1 MFFSIG
7 CSMREKTTIKASQ
20 APVVLQSASRDEL
33 MRQYNQQA
41 NDITSL
47 NASVTMQLTAGS
59 AYTGTIDQYHE
70 IIGFILAQKP
80 ASIRVIGQVPLV
92 GKNIFDMESDG
103 NSFRIFVPSKNQFIV
118 GASNLER
125 PSAKPIENLR
135 PQHLIDA
142 IFWQSVPARVPVL
155 FEEATE
161 ENKGYY
167 VLTIA
172 RKASTA
178 EPAKTPG
185 AAMAEWEIDRKI
197 WVDRTDLNITRLET
211 YDSDGEITSDIRYTG
226 WEMFGTAKYARQISL
241 SRPVNDYQIQIGIT
255 KLAVNEQITA
265 DRFEL
270 KQPDGTELVQVG
282 ENTKESRP

>member
-7 CSMREKTTIKASQ
+7 CSMSQKTVVKPSQ
-20 APVVLQSASRDEL
+20 APVALQSASRDEL
-33 MRQYNQQA
+33 IQRYNQQA

-59 AYTGTIDQYHE
+59 AYTGTIEQYHE
-70 IIGFILAQKP
+70 ITGFILAQKP
-80 ASIRVIGQVPLV
+80 ASIRVIGQIPLV

-103 NSFRIFVPSKNQFIV
+103 STFRIFVPSKNQFIV
-118 GASNLER
+118 GPASLER
-125 PSAKPIENLR
+125 PSEKPIENLR

-142 IFWQSVPARVPVL
+142 MFWQPIPARVPVL

-161 ENKGYY
+161 DNKGYY
-167 VLTIA
+167 VLIVA
-172 RKASTA
+172 RPASSA
-178 EPAKTPG
+178 EPAKTT
-185 AAMAEWEIDRKI
+185 AAANDAWEIDRKI
-197 WVDRTDLNITRLET
+197 WVDRKDLNFTRIET
-211 YDSDGEITSDIRYTG
+211 YDSDGKAISDIRYTG
-226 WEMFGTAKYARQISL
+226 WEMFGTAKYARQIAL

-255 KLAVNEQITA
+255 KLTVNEPITA

-270 KQPDGTELVQVG
+270 NQPEGTELVQVG